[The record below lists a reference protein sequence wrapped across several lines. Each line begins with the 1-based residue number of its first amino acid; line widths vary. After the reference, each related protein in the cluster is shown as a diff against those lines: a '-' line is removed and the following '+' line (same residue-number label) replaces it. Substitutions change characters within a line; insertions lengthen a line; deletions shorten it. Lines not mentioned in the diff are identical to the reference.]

1 MMETEVKNYSQWLAG
16 KFNDV
21 SDALSRDDDR
31 TDDELTSILRSSVPL
46 QVPNH
51 FEIVPLP
58 NEISSWL
65 TLLLQKLP
73 VKEQLMEKHKRTKLG
88 RGTGSD
94 RGVIPPVSSTT
105 TSSTILQEANESNS
119 WEPLPWLCTGQGFQ
133 DQLMIPWLKAQSEVP
148 YHMWHRPSGR
158 TTGQTRQKMTTA
170 SLETFIKAI

>member
-1 MMETEVKNYSQWLAG
+1 MMETGVKNYSQWFAG

-31 TDDELTSILRSSVPL
+31 SDDELTSILRSFVPL
-46 QVPNH
+46 QVPSH

-73 VKEQLMEKHKRTKLG
+73 VKEQLLEKHKRTKLG

-94 RGVIPPVSSTT
+94 RGVIPSVSSTT
-105 TSSTILQEANESNS
+105 TSSTIY
-119 WEPLPWLCTGQGFQ
+119 
-133 DQLMIPWLKAQSEVP
+133 K
-148 YHMWHRPSGR
+148 RP
-158 TTGQTRQKMTTA
+158 TNQTRG
-170 SLETFIKAI
+170 SLCHGYARGKVFRTSL

>member
-1 MMETEVKNYSQWLAG
+1 MMEAKVKNYSQWFAG

-31 TDDELTSILRSSVPL
+31 TDDKLTSILRSFVPL

-73 VKEQLMEKHKRTKLG
+73 EKEQLLEKHKRTKLG
-88 RGTGSD
+88 HGTGSD
-94 RGVIPPVSSTT
+94 RGVIPSVLPTT
-105 TSSTILQEANESNS
+105 TSSTILQEANE
-119 WEPLPWLCTGQGFQ
+119 
-133 DQLMIPWLKAQSEVP
+133 
-148 YHMWHRPSGR
+148 
-158 TTGQTRQKMTTA
+158 
-170 SLETFIKAI
+170 